1 MSIEAWLTLAT
12 LVVLVAVLAREAAP
26 PASAVL
32 VTTIFLLLVGI
43 INADQAFSGFS
54 NEAPIVV
61 AALLVFAR
69 AADISGLLQP
79 IIDRFIGRG
88 PAPRGLLARILFPL
102 TLVSGFLN
110 NTTLV
115 AMSIPAVVDLC
126 NRKGLSS
133 SRFLMPIS
141 YAAVL
146 GGVITTVGTST
157 NLTISGLL
165 RESNFEP
172 LGLFEL
178 TPVGLPIAL
187 VGTLV
192 LVLVAGRLLPDRGS
206 GPSDTPRER
215 DFSVSMLVQRDGP
228 LVGLSVEHAGLRQL
242 EGVYLVAIERDGE
255 RIAPVGPETEL
266 HARDVLTFVGRVDQV
281 VDLQRTRGL
290 LSTQRRQIKQLTGDR
305 HTFNEVVLGEGFSG
319 QTLREVSF
327 RARYGAAVLAI
338 HRAGHRVEGKLG
350 ELPLRLG
357 DTLLILAGADFR
369 DQFRDSA
376 DFLVIAPLSG
386 ISPTQPRKAKRVGLL
401 GIGFVLLTGLEILP
415 ILEASLLVALL
426 LIATRA
432 LTVRQAR
439 EAVDLNIVIL
449 IAASFGLGAAVDG
462 TGLGQAIADVL
473 LTVFLPFGLVGALAG
488 VLLATMIL
496 TEMISNNAAAVLL
509 FPVAVATAAATGTD
523 PRPFV
528 VAVALGAS
536 LSFLTPLGYQTNLMV
551 YGIGNYRFG
560 DFTRLGLPLN
570 IVSVALSLALIPIF
584 FPF

>member
-102 TLVSGFLN
+102 TLASGFLN

-115 AMSIPAVVDLC
+115 AMSIPAIVDLC
-126 NRKGLSS
+126 NRKGLSP

-157 NLTISGLL
+157 NLTVSGLL
-165 RESNFEP
+165 REANFEP

-290 LSTQRRQIKQLTGDR
+290 QSTQRRQIKQLTGDR

-319 QTLREVSF
+319 LTLRELSF

-369 DQFRDSA
+369 EQYRDSA

-401 GIGFVLLTGLEILP
+401 GIGFVVLTGLEILP
-415 ILEASLLVALL
+415 ILQASLLVALL
-426 LIATRA
+426 LVATRA

-473 LTVFLPFGLVGALAG
+473 LAIFLPFGLVGALAG